1 MAGSSEG
8 RDDRSCEYDGKEG
21 ENDRLLRKQI
31 YNEFPGNPYDVSR
44 CGHAYRVDVY
54 DKGGVY
60 KKIVSRDGVI
70 VGALLQGDLAYG
82 GVLQQMIARKL
93 DVRKVRK
100 PLFEIDYSDFF
111 HEKANLEFAYDL

>member
-1 MAGSSEG
+1 M
-8 RDDRSCEYDGKEG
+8 
-21 ENDRLLRKQI
+21 
-31 YNEFPGNPYDVSR
+31 
-44 CGHAYRVDVY
+44 
-54 DKGGVY
+54 
-60 KKIVSRDGVI
+60 I